1 MMTNNIPKA
10 APAGGGDSGQKSSL
24 IKSKHQ
30 VNLADRANPEPGPPN
45 ASYLRS

>member
-10 APAGGGDSGQKSSL
+10 APAGGGDSAQKSSL

-30 VNLADRANPEPGPPN
+30 ISLVERANPDAGAAN